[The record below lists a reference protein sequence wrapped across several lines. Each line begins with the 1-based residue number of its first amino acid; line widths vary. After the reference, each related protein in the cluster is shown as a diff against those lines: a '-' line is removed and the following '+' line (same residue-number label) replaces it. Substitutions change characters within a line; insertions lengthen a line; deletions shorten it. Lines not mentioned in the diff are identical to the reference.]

1 MEHCSTT
8 DFSVDCDFPG
18 GNIIIDRVDGD
29 ALYLR
34 QGLRDT
40 EGWWFFWHFR
50 VRGASRRTLTFHFS
64 DGDVI
69 GTRGPAYSPDSGETW
84 GWLGRDGVEETEDG
98 TAFRHIFAPDAD
110 DVRFCFTIPYLA
122 ADLDSFLAQYDQ
134 SDNAVLQRL
143 SLCHTRKG
151 REVEMLRVG
160 CLDREPQ
167 HRVLMT
173 SRHHACESIATYS
186 LEGILAELL
195 AYSEAGTWLRQ
206 NVEFFVV
213 PFVDKDGVEDGDQG
227 KNRRPHDH
235 NRDYGFAGSAPGDSI
250 YASTRTLRE
259 RIPAW
264 SNGKLRVALDLH
276 CPWIRGQQHEV
287 IHFVGKPNPENWA
300 RVGKFS
306 EILETVQ
313 TGPLEYRTTDN
324 LPFGVSW
331 NTAGNENQ
339 GRGFGRW
346 AVELPNINIATSLEI
361 PYANVRD
368 VDVTADS
375 ARALG
380 CDLARALWQ
389 YLSAL

>member
-1 MEHCSTT
+1 MGSSTEMN
-8 DFSVDCDFPG
+8 FSVDCDFPG
-18 GNIIIDRVDGD
+18 GNVIVERMDGD
-29 ALYLR
+29 MLYLR
-34 QGLRDT
+34 QDLRDT

-50 VRGASRRTLTFHFS
+50 VRGAGGRTLTFHFTA
-64 DGDVI
+64 GDVI
-69 GTRGPAYSPDSGETW
+69 GTRGPAFSLDDGESW
-84 GWLGRDGVEETEDG
+84 DWLGRDVVQVIDEG
-98 TAFRHIFAPDAD
+98 TVFRHTFAPDAD

-122 ADLDSFLAQYDQ
+122 ADLDGFLEQYDFRN
-134 SDNAVLQRL
+134 NAALQHL

-186 LEGILAELL
+186 LEGVLAEVL
-195 AYSEAGTWLRQ
+195 AESEVGAWLRG

-235 NRDYGFAGSAPGDSI
+235 NRDYGFAGSVAEDSI
-250 YASTRTLRE
+250 YATTRALRE
-259 RIPAW
+259 RIPIW
-264 SNGKLRVALDLH
+264 SDGKLRVALDLH
-276 CPWIRGQQHEV
+276 CPWIRGEQHEV

-306 EILETVQ
+306 EILESMQ
-313 TGPLEYRTTDN
+313 TGPLEYRATDN

-331 NTAGNENQ
+331 NTTENGTQ
-339 GRGFGRW
+339 GRGFSRW
-346 AVELPNINIATSLEI
+346 AGELPDINIATSLEI

-368 VDVTADS
+368 VDVTADG

-380 CDLARALWQ
+380 RDLARALWQ
-389 YLSAL
+389 YLRAL